1 MKEYILK
8 KIQENFR
15 IGIKYYRAFISADEL
30 ALNIFSLS
38 NSGGGYIV
46 FGVKDNYSYLE
57 IKGIASDYSFNKIL
71 EDINKDYCLSG
82 KNIFEVEFIECEG
95 HKKILVIKV
104 QAVKRKLDFKGRK
117 YIMSKDMQPI
127 KFKEKIFI
135 SHASA
140 DKKYGEV
147 LVKLLRGLGLKR
159 DQIIFTSDD
168 DYGIP
173 IDRNIFDYLKD
184 QINDGVYMIY
194 LLSDKYYERV
204 ACLNEMG
211 AAWIVQNDYTVIG
224 IPNFDFNNPKFSE
237 GAIDPRRI
245 GFTLDNKKRIV
256 EFKNKILDRF
266 ELSIDEP
273 DWNNLLD
280 DYLENIKKIV

>member
-1 MKEYILK
+1 MREYILK
-8 KIQENFR
+8 KIRENFR
-15 IGIKYYRAFISADEL
+15 IGIKYYRTFISADEL

-57 IKGIASDYSFNKIL
+57 IKGIASDYNFNKIL

-95 HKKILVIKV
+95 HKKILVIEV

-127 KFKEKIFI
+127 KIKEKIFI

-184 QINDGVYMIY
+184 QINDEVYMIY

-211 AAWIVQNDYTVIG
+211 AAWIVQNDYTVVG
-224 IPNFDFNNPKFSE
+224 IPDFDFNNPKFSE

-266 ELSIDEP
+266 ELSIDES

-280 DYLENIKKIV
+280 NYLENIKKIV

>member
-1 MKEYILK
+1 MREYILK
-8 KIQENFR
+8 KIRENFR
-15 IGIKYYRAFISADEL
+15 IGIKYYRTFISGDEL

-57 IKGIASDYSFNKIL
+57 IKGIASDYNFNKIL

-127 KFKEKIFI
+127 KIKEKIFI

-173 IDRNIFDYLKD
+173 IDRNIFGYLKD
-184 QINDGVYMIY
+184 QINDEVYMIY

-224 IPNFDFNNPKFSE
+224 IPDFDFNNPKFSE

-280 DYLENIKKIV
+280 NYLENIKKIV